1 MHLAWQIIKQVW
13 GGSAMMPHLHKN
25 CTLALSSDPLI
36 SKAWITQFSSRAAGR
51 KRWRK
56 LKKRGLWWLTITQGP
71 AGGAARHVPEQT
83 ARGVRTGSV
92 WRRLPAA
99 VSQGSYPAGSLAPE
113 NTQGTSNCETQRV
126 QTQNEVCS
134 TLQSPSQKT
143 GEILQRVTGL
153 ALPSKQGAELLKKNN
168 MGNLG

>member
-1 MHLAWQIIKQVW
+1 MMHLAWQIIKQVW

-51 KRWRK
+51 KPWRK
-56 LKKRGLWWLTITQGP
+56 LKKQGLWWLTITQGP

-92 WRRLPAA
+92 WRLLAAA
-99 VSQGSYPAGSLAPE
+99 VSQGSYPAGSLAPKHTGHIQLWDSTCSDTEWSMFYIAKPFPE
-113 NTQGTSNCETQRV
+113 NRRD
-126 QTQNEVCS
+126 
-134 TLQSPSQKT
+134 SPESY
-143 GEILQRVTGL
+143 GAGL
-153 ALPSKQGAELLKKNN
+153 AFKTRGRVIKKK
-168 MGNLG
+168 